1 MLKKELL
8 RNKLYSLLFMALG
21 ALSVLIEY
29 DATFFVF
36 YPDTRYSSVLCKGE
50 LDFVGGLLCE

>member
-8 RNKLYSLLFMALG
+8 RNKLYSLIFMTVG

-36 YPDTRYSSVLCKGE
+36 TLILGIPLFFAKE
-50 LDFVGGLLCE
+50 NWIL